1 MGLAKGKNKTL
12 AMEKRM
18 HIIIAR
24 AVLLRSLGHV
34 KSVVG
39 RRNNTPILANVL
51 LKARDGEIDLVA
63 TDRDLEIVETVPATV
78 NVAGGITAP
87 AHTLYDIIR
96 KLPDGSQ
103 VEIKVDADGSQMTL
117 RSGRSH
123 FKLSCLPIEDFP
135 QLSWGELRHR
145 FALTASKLRR
155 LIDRTSFAIST
166 EETRYYLNGIYL
178 HAARA
183 GAEPTLR
190 AVATDGH
197 LLAQV
202 DTTLPVS
209 AADMPGVIVPRKT
222 IAEVRK
228 LINKVTDRIEVS
240 LSENKIRFVFDTVV
254 LTSKLID
261 GKFPDY
267 ERVIP
272 VKNDKVLEVDVKRFA
287 AATKRIAAG
296 FIKKDQ
302 VFKLAIGKGVLT
314 LSAANGEA
322 GSASEEL
329 EVRYEHTAIEIGFNP
344 RYLLDIIQRIEGDRV
359 LFVLANA
366 ASPVLIRD
374 AADSSAL
381 YVLMPKIIR

>member
-1 MGLAKGKNKTL
+1 MLESSPLASPTEEKSVGLAKGKNKTL

-51 LKARDGEIDLVA
+51 LKARDGELDLVA

-178 HAARA
+178 HATRA

-254 LTSKLID
+254 LTPKLID

-272 VKNDKVLEVDVKRFA
+272 VKNDKVLEVDVK
-287 AATKRIAAG
+287 
-296 FIKKDQ
+296 
-302 VFKLAIGKGVLT
+302 
-314 LSAANGEA
+314 
-322 GSASEEL
+322 
-329 EVRYEHTAIEIGFNP
+329 
-344 RYLLDIIQRIEGDRV
+344 
-359 LFVLANA
+359 
-366 ASPVLIRD
+366 
-374 AADSSAL
+374 
-381 YVLMPKIIR
+381 